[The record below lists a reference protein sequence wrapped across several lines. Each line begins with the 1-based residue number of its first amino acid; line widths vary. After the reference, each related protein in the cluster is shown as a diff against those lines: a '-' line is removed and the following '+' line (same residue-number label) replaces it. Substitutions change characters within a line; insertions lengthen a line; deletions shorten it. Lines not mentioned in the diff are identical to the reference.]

1 MMRFIQN
8 LELCQREG
16 WQEYLS
22 TSEEDGWKTNYGNIL
37 VVGNIH
43 ESWWSLDYGRE
54 DTQITT
60 SCSGRTL
67 LSREKRHDYFK
78 HSLPSG
84 LEKREK
90 SHRHHHSGCLLNFRI
105 PDKFLKHTK
114 LSPPWIRY
122 GYLLPVTLL
131 SGLWHCLISN
141 FPLAVTRL
149 RWPRGILVTTCAGP
163 SCPLTIMR

>member
-1 MMRFIQN
+1 M
-8 LELCQREG
+8 LPLTG
-16 WQEYLS
+16 WAEFRKETFLDLISEDGEQWSDLFRIWNCVSMKVTGIPKYIG
-22 TSEEDGWKTNYGNIL
+22 SEETNYGNIW

-105 PDKFLKHTK
+105 PDKFSKHTK
-114 LSPPWIRY
+114 LSPSWIRY
-122 GYLLPVTLL
+122 GYLLPVTLVRV
-131 SGLWHCLISN
+131 
-141 FPLAVTRL
+141 VTMFDL
-149 RWPRGILVTTCAGP
+149 
-163 SCPLTIMR
+163 